1 MEPLGLAVGV
11 AGLAGLFSSCLEAV
25 DKVQSYQTFGTDS
38 RVLDTRFK
46 AAKTRFERWGLGV
59 GIKQGKLLPT
69 HHPFLDDHDI
79 SAVVTDL
86 LHIIIK
92 AICDA
97 SNSPQHRDRA
107 TGLDVDDS
115 SGLHEPGLPFAA
127 ASRSRR
133 GKMSWAL
140 WGKRGR
146 VEKVE
151 LFEKLVQQLHYLVP
165 LTAWE
170 STQPTHKPDPGRSD
184 TPEQGTPGHTWPAD
198 IRHILARIEG
208 ELRAETRRELHL
220 WLGHSLNERYHDSLE
235 KRLNGTCNWIL
246 NRPVFQHWLSTELSA
261 GPKLLWVNGPAGFG
275 KTILC
280 AHVVERL
287 SSTLDTPVAHFFFT
301 SDHESRE
308 DPFSALRLWISQ
320 IVSHREG
327 AFEHVRQKW
336 ESDSDPVA
344 TRSTVISLFTQL
356 LHAIPGCTFVADG
369 LDECTSLGNTNTSVA
384 KFLHDITNA
393 VAGTNTRLL
402 VVSRDKPEIRRALI
416 NDASESF
423 AEYKIMPE
431 DVRSDTAAYSQSIVD
446 RKLPNK
452 SDDMRS
458 TLSEAMTNRCQGQFL
473 WLRMQEESL
482 RRGMNKKQL
491 QSAIEN
497 TPTGLDHLYDRDWT
511 RITRLR
517 EWEKH
522 RAFALLR
529 WTAFAL
535 RPLTI
540 CEITEAV
547 LIVEFEDLPL
557 DELPDAVDDD
567 YVDSEII
574 GLCGPLLE
582 IKNDPTDP
590 FVGRRTLHL
599 QHFTVREFL
608 LRQLPTPD
616 WIQQNNRLQSSYE
629 KVQNTV
635 LAKACLQYVSLRQVW
650 GDGSYDPSLGLSLRS
665 YAATAWHRHIHLGVR
680 NEAEIAKLC
689 IKFLDLDNP
698 NWEAWRSL
706 IEPQKVGRG
715 DKEFEVIPPGPLYF
729 AIKLHLNDVA
739 IALATEQ
746 SANESSS
753 LGRSP
758 LGVACANGCIDV
770 VDLLLKKGANPAVT
784 NRNGRI
790 PLHAASYNGHER
802 IVDLLLDYGCSAD
815 LRDKEGRTPLSCAAE
830 KGHEPIV
837 RRLLATNAVDV
848 NARRFICPKSVFYG
862 VWCDDKETAKVL
874 FPVDD
879 SPRLGCFGSLLPSV
893 KSGDISLADLFKA
906 LRQLKGAEV
915 EAIKSGNTSVLI
927 EAPNIC
933 KKVELVLARDV
944 NITTGTTPLHLAA
957 QNGHA
962 MVVKTLLE
970 ARGIATQPV
979 DESHRTPLLLAAA
992 AGHEAVVRLLLGEN
1006 GVNPTFMDG
1015 CYQTPLS
1022 LAARYGHE
1030 AVTKLLLDNGNGIL
1044 QDEVRKR
1051 T

>member
-1 MEPLGLAVGV
+1 MESASLVIGL
-11 AGLAGLFSSCLEAV
+11 AGLAGLFNACLEAV

-38 RVLDTRFK
+38 HVLDTRFK
-46 AAKTRFERWGLGV
+46 AAKTRFERWGPGV
-59 GIKQGKLLPT
+59 GIKQGKLLPNY
-69 HHPFLDDHDI
+69 HPALDDHDT

-92 AICDA
+92 TICDA
-97 SNSPQHRDRA
+97 SNSPQRRTRA
-107 TGLDVDDS
+107 TGPDVDDS
-115 SGLHEPGLPFAA
+115 SALHEPGLPFAA

-146 VEKVE
+146 IEQVE

-165 LTAWE
+165 PTTGA
-170 STQPTHKPDPGRSD
+170 SPRPTHKPDPGRSD
-184 TPEQGTPGHTWPAD
+184 T
-198 IRHILARIEG
+198 LARGMDSRTNIHG
-208 ELRAETRRELHL
+208 AETRRELHS
-220 WLGHSLNERYHDSLE
+220 WLGRSLNERYYDSLE
-235 KRLNGTCNWIL
+235 KRLIGTCNWIL
-246 NRPVFQHWLSTELSA
+246 DRPVFQHWLSTEFSA

-280 AHVVERL
+280 AHVVEYL

-308 DPFSALRLWISQ
+308 DPFLALRLWISQ
-320 IVSHREG
+320 IVSRHEG

-356 LHAIPGCTFVADG
+356 LHDIHGCTFVADG
-369 LDECTSLGNTNTSVA
+369 LDECTSLNNTNNSAA
-384 KFLHDITNA
+384 KFLHDVANA
-393 VAGTNTRLL
+393 VAGTNARLL
-402 VVSRDKPEIRRALI
+402 VVSRDEPEIRYALI
-416 NDASESF
+416 NDTRESF
-423 AEYKIMPE
+423 VEYRIMPE

-452 SDDMRS
+452 SDDIRS

-473 WLRMQEESL
+473 WLKMQEESL

-497 TPTGLDHLYDRDWT
+497 TPTGLDHLYDRNWT
-511 RITRLR
+511 RITRLG

-522 RAFALLR
+522 RVFALLR

-535 RPLTI
+535 RPLTV

-557 DELPDAVDDD
+557 DDLPDAVDDD
-567 YVDSEII
+567 YVNSEII

-582 IKNDPTDP
+582 VRNDPTDP
-590 FVGRRTLHL
+590 SVGRRTVHL
-599 QHFTVREFL
+599 PHFTVRQFL

-616 WIQQNNRLQSSYE
+616 WIQQNNRLQISHE

-650 GDGSYDPSLGLSLRS
+650 GDGSYDPSSLGLSLRS
-665 YAATAWHRHIHLGVR
+665 YAATAWHRHVHLGVR

-706 IEPQKVGRG
+706 IEPGKVGQG
-715 DKEFEVIPPGPLYF
+715 NKEAEAIPPGPLYY

-739 IALATEQ
+739 IALVTEQ

-770 VDLLLKKGANPAVT
+770 VDVLLKKGADLTVT
-784 NRNGRI
+784 NRNGWT
-790 PLHAASYNGHER
+790 PLHAASYNRHEHV
-802 IVDLLLDYGCSAD
+802 VDLLLDRGCSAD

-837 RRLLATNAVDV
+837 RRLLAMNAVDV
-848 NARRFICPKSVFYG
+848 NARRVIYPKSVFYG
-862 VWCDDKETAKVL
+862 AWCDDKEVAKFL
-874 FPVDD
+874 FPADD
-879 SPRLGCFGSLLPSV
+879 SPRLGFFGSLLPSV
-893 KSGDISLADLFKA
+893 NSGDITLVDLMKA
-906 LRQLKGAEV
+906 LRHLKGAEV
-915 EAIKSGNTSVLI
+915 EAIKSGQTSVLLT
-927 EAPNIC
+927 APDISN
-933 KKVELVLARDV
+933 KVELVLARDV
-944 NITTGTTPLHLAA
+944 SVTTGTTPLHLAA

-962 MVVKTLLE
+962 TVVKTLLE
-970 ARGIATQPV
+970 VSGIATEPV
-979 DESHRTPLLLAAA
+979 DESNQTPLLLAAA
-992 AGHEAVVRLLLGEN
+992 AGHEAVVRLLLGAN
-1006 GVNPTFMDG
+1006 GVNPNFMDG
-1015 CYQTPLS
+1015 DYQTPLS
-1022 LAARYGHE
+1022 LAVRYGHE
-1030 AVTKLLLDNGNGIL
+1030 AVTSVSINQVNQNLAPLLGLVD
-1044 QDEVRKR
+1044 
-1051 T
+1051 

>member
-1 MEPLGLAVGV
+1 MESAGLVIGV
-11 AGLAGLFSSCLEAV
+11 AGLAGLFNACLEAV

-38 RVLDTRFK
+38 HVLDTRFK
-46 AAKTRFERWGLGV
+46 AAKTRFERWGPGV
-59 GIKQGKLLPT
+59 GIKQGKLLPNY
-69 HHPFLDDHDI
+69 HPALDDHDT

-92 AICDA
+92 TICDA
-97 SNSPQHRDRA
+97 SNSPQRRTRA
-107 TGLDVDDS
+107 TGPDVDDS
-115 SGLHEPGLPFAA
+115 SALHEPGLPFAA
-127 ASRSRR
+127 ASPSRR

-146 VEKVE
+146 IEQVE

-165 LTAWE
+165 
-170 STQPTHKPDPGRSD
+170 PTTGASPRPTRKPDPGRSD
-184 TPEQGTPGHTWPAD
+184 T
-198 IRHILARIEG
+198 LARG
-208 ELRAETRRELHL
+208 MDSRTETRRELHS
-220 WLGHSLNERYHDSLE
+220 WLGRSLNERYYDSLE
-235 KRLNGTCNWIL
+235 KRLIGTCNWIL
-246 NRPVFQHWLSTELSA
+246 DRPVFQHWLPTEFSA

-280 AHVVERL
+280 AHVVEYL

-308 DPFSALRLWISQ
+308 DPFLALRLWISQ
-320 IVSHREG
+320 IVSRHEG

-356 LHAIPGCTFVADG
+356 LHDIPGCTFVADG
-369 LDECTSLGNTNTSVA
+369 LDECTSLNNTNNSAA
-384 KFLHDITNA
+384 KFLHDVANA
-393 VAGTNTRLL
+393 VAGTNARLL
-402 VVSRDKPEIRRALI
+402 VVSRDEPEIRYALI
-416 NDASESF
+416 NDTRESF
-423 AEYKIMPE
+423 VEYKIMPE
-431 DVRSDTAAYSQSIVD
+431 DVRSDTAAFSQSIVD

-452 SDDMRS
+452 SDDIRS

-473 WLRMQEESL
+473 WLKMQEESL

-497 TPTGLDHLYDRDWT
+497 TPTGLDHLYDRNWT
-511 RITRLR
+511 RITRLG
-517 EWEKH
+517 EWEKQ

-535 RPLTI
+535 RPLTV

-547 LIVEFEDLPL
+547 LIVKFEDLPL
-557 DELPDAVDDD
+557 DDLPDAVDDD
-567 YVDSEII
+567 YVNSEVI

-582 IKNDPTDP
+582 VKNDPTDP
-590 FVGRRTLHL
+590 SVGRRTVHL
-599 QHFTVREFL
+599 PHFTVRQFL
-608 LRQLPTPD
+608 LHQLPTPD
-616 WIQQNNRLQSSYE
+616 WVQQNDRLQIYYE
-629 KVQNTV
+629 KVQNTI

-650 GDGSYDPSLGLSLRS
+650 GDGSYDPPSLGLSLRS
-665 YAATAWHRHIHLGVR
+665 YAATAWHRHVNLGMR

-706 IEPQKVGRG
+706 IEPGKVGQG
-715 DKEFEVIPPGPLYF
+715 HKEAEAIPPGPLYY

-739 IALATEQ
+739 IALVTEQ
-746 SANESSS
+746 SPNESSS

-770 VDLLLKKGANPAVT
+770 VDVLLKKGADFTVT
-784 NRNGRI
+784 NRNGWT
-790 PLHAASYNGHER
+790 PLHAASYNGHEHV
-802 IVDLLLDYGCSAD
+802 VDLLLDRGCSAD
-815 LRDKEGRTPLSCAAE
+815 FRDKEGRTPLSCAAE

-837 RRLLATNAVDV
+837 RRLLAMNAVDV
-848 NARRFICPKSVFYG
+848 NARRTIYPKSVFYG
-862 VWCDDKETAKVL
+862 VWCDDKEIAKFL
-874 FPVDD
+874 FPMDD
-879 SPRLGCFGSLLPSV
+879 SSRLGCFGSLLPSV
-893 KSGDISLADLFKA
+893 NSGDIPMVNLMKA
-906 LRQLKGAEV
+906 LRHLKGAEV
-915 EAIKSGNTSVLI
+915 EAIKSGHTSVLI
-927 EAPNIC
+927 EAADIC
-933 KKVELVLARDV
+933 NKVELVLARDV
-944 NITTGTTPLHLAA
+944 NIKTGTTPLHLAA

-962 MVVKTLLE
+962 TVVRTLLE
-970 ARGIATQPV
+970 VRGIATEPV
-979 DESHRTPLLLAAA
+979 DESNRTPLLLAAA
-992 AGHEAVVRLLLGEN
+992 AGHEAVVRLLLGAN
-1006 GVNPTFMDG
+1006 GVNPNFMDG
-1015 CYQTPLS
+1015 YYQTPLS
-1022 LAARYGHE
+1022 LAVRYGHE